1 MIAIGSRT
9 IKPIR
14 QEETRI
20 KNLIYRLRTRSE
32 IRKQISSRKSVQEGK
47 PDRLAELLDE
57 SANELES
64 LIATLNQYRDL
75 DASLCK

>member
-1 MIAIGSRT
+1 M
-9 IKPIR
+9 KPIR

-32 IRKQISSRKSVQEGK
+32 IRKQITSRKSVQEGK
-47 PDRLAELLDE
+47 PDRLAGLLDE

-75 DASLCK
+75 DALLCK